1 MLLEIGRESTS
12 PIFRSLHFPKF
23 QIFVEMVCANFES
36 QVWSRH
42 VGVELSYPLTL
53 AVGIYVDMWTL
64 LLLSK
69 RLIIST
75 KTRLSKTLLSSE
87 KDNRLSQFYLISVA
101 H

>member
-1 MLLEIGRESTS
+1 MLLEIGRKGSS

-53 AVGIYVDMWTL
+53 ATGIYVDMWTL
-64 LLLSK
+64 LWLSK
-69 RLIIST
+69 PLIIST
-75 KTRLSKTLLSSE
+75 KTHLSKTFLSSE
-87 KDNRLSQFYLISVA
+87 EDNILSFL
-101 H
+101 